1 MAQQMHYYPNKKQ
14 NAANEKQAQHKKE
27 EIMKTLK
34 TLVTMTAGSAS
45 AAYAATGVQSQE
57 TGLLIYFFIGF
68 FALIVVSQLVPAA
81 ILFVGMI
88 KGVFSHNEK
97 TSVNKS

>member
-1 MAQQMHYYPNKKQ
+1 
-14 NAANEKQAQHKKE
+14 
-27 EIMKTLK
+27 MKTLK
-34 TLVTMTAGSAS
+34 TLVMIIAGSAS

-68 FALIVVSQLVPAA
+68 FALIVVSQLVPAV

-97 TSVNKS
+97 ASIDKS